1 MVYLVEHHNNLI
13 KEKAGTH
20 IIVYRDESYV
30 HQMYN
35 GDYSLLFRDDNGN
48 LISNIP
54 MAVRNGRRVCF
65 AGCITK
71 CGQPVVTK
79 MIQRSGYHTPTPLGW
94 IAKVKR
100 L

>member
-1 MVYLVEHHNNLI
+1 M

-30 HQMYN
+30 YEMHN
-35 GDYSLLFRDDNGN
+35 GDFSLLFRDDDGN
-48 LISNIP
+48 LIPNIP

-71 CGQPVVTK
+71 FGHYT
-79 MIQRSGYHTPTPLGW
+79 GYYQDDTGEWVPYRDSAWLDGKGKEVMKGDNSTN
-94 IAKVKR
+94 
-100 L
+100 